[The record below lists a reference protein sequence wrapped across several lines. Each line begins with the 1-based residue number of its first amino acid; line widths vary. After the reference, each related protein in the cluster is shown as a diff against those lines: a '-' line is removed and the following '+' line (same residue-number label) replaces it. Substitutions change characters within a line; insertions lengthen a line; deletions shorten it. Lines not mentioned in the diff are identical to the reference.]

1 MSLIAAYNRNLF
13 NLRSLIR
20 ILNHSVFIFCTHKL
34 PIFVILT
41 NNKEVIKLLKAVKV
55 RLYPTTEQEITLAKS
70 FGCARWY
77 WNYVLNACI
86 QHYEETGQSLKLS
99 VYKAYLPQLK
109 LEHPWLK
116 EDCYSA
122 VLQCVAINLNKAYTN
137 FFEGRAKFPRF
148 KSKHHKQSIQYP
160 QNVKIVENCLE
171 IPKIGVVKAVFHR
184 PIEGKVKTVT
194 ISKTPTD
201 KYFASIL
208 CETEEAVRCAGSP
221 TCSICR
227 DGTNQPTGG
236 KTLGIDLGLKDF
248 AIVHDGEQVTK
259 YSNPKYLKRHEKNL
273 ARKQKKFA
281 RVETRHGASVQES
294 NSRNKYRKLIA
305 KVHER
310 VSNSRQDFLHKLSRK
325 LVDDSQVIIVENLNV
340 KGMVQNRKLSK
351 SISDV
356 GWGMFVNFLDYK
368 LKQKEGRLVEIGRF
382 FPSSKTCSS
391 CDHVLD
397 ELTLDIR
404 EWACPKCK
412 AHHDRDGNAALN
424 IRNEGLRI
432 LSMDGGNP
440 VLAMPRRSKTNKP
453 KGRKASVN
461 DAGSLH
467 CTLRSV

>member
-1 MSLIAAYNRNLF
+1 
-13 NLRSLIR
+13 
-20 ILNHSVFIFCTHKL
+20 V
-34 PIFVILT
+34 
-41 NNKEVIKLLKAVKV
+41 LKAVKV
-55 RLYPTTEQEITLAKS
+55 RLYPTTEQEIALAKS
-70 FGCARWY
+70 FGCVRWY
-77 WNYVLNACI
+77 WNYALNACI
-86 QHYEETGQSLKLS
+86 QYYEETGKSLKLS

-109 LEHPWLK
+109 VEHPWLK

-160 QNVKIVENCLE
+160 QNIKVTRDCLDV
-171 IPKIGVVKAVFHR
+171 PKIGVIKAIFHR
-184 PIEGKVKTVT
+184 LIEGKVKTIT

-208 CETEEAVRCAGSP
+208 LEVEDDRSR
-221 TCSICR
+221 S
-227 DGTNQPTGG
+227 TGN

-248 AIVHDGEQVTK
+248 AIVHDGSEVQK
-259 YSNPKYLKRHEKNL
+259 HSNPKHLLSHEKNL

-281 RVETRHGASVQES
+281 RKVKGS
-294 NSRNKYRKLIA
+294 NSRNKYRKLVA

-325 LVDDSQVIIVENLNV
+325 LVNESQVIVVENLNV
-340 KGMVQNRKLSK
+340 KGLVRNRKLAK

-368 LKQKEGRLVEIGRF
+368 LKAKDGQLVEIGRF
-382 FPSSKTCSS
+382 FPSSKTCSR
-391 CDHVLD
+391 CGHVVD

-404 EWACPKCK
+404 EWNCPSCG

-424 IRNEGLRI
+424 IRKEGIRI
-432 LSMDGGNP
+432 LSNGGGNP
-440 VLAMPRRSKTNKP
+440 VIASPRRSKTKKP
-453 KGRKASVN
+453 QGRLASVN
-461 DAGSLH
+461 EAGSLH
-467 CTLRSV
+467 CT